1 MNAPPPDRIPL
12 PLTHGGR
19 IRSVRRAPGT
29 PERNAANGKFSIAI
43 AQTFTLENWRTA
55 LNIGLHP
62 LSGSTLPNPQQPH
75 HRRHPAPPPKRQRST
90 SSLPPKH

>member
-12 PLTHGGR
+12 PLSHGGR
-19 IRSVRRAPGT
+19 IRSARRAPGT

-55 LNIGLHP
+55 LNISE
-62 LSGSTLPNPQQPH
+62 SGSGFLALDDT
-75 HRRHPAPPPKRQRST
+75 RSRA
-90 SSLPPKH
+90 